1 MNPEPAMPANQ
12 PFVIDDRI
20 WRRIVIALYLA
31 SSCVAAVLAP
41 GFQHDLVM
49 NRELLWAANIVIVL
63 AAIVLARTRAPLRLQ
78 LALAFAAPVLY
89 VVLLSSLGV
98 YFGES
103 RIGQNI
109 RMAGLL
115 LYEVFP
121 GSVVAFGIALAS
133 HRPVGPSVFSR
144 MFSVLGWILA
154 ATWLYMHGFELAA
167 DHLPGS
173 EPYLDGLLLRILWT
187 AGMVAWVLSPL
198 WVVGSIALALSAR
211 RRKQGPAVADVVVL
225 VLVFCLMGLYIA
237 LVFLFG

>member
-1 MNPEPAMPANQ
+1 MNPEPATPANQ
-12 PFVIDDRI
+12 PFVIDDRT
-20 WRRIVIALYLA
+20 WRRIVIAIYLA
-31 SSCVAAVLAP
+31 SSCASAVIAP
-41 GFQHDLVM
+41 GFEHDLVWIP
-49 NRELLWAANIVIVL
+49 ELVWATNIVIVL

-78 LALAFAAPVLY
+78 LALAFATPVLY

-167 DHLPGS
+167 DHLPDS
-173 EPYLDGLLLRILWT
+173 EPYLD
-187 AGMVAWVLSPL
+187 
-198 WVVGSIALALSAR
+198 
-211 RRKQGPAVADVVVL
+211 
-225 VLVFCLMGLYIA
+225 GLYIA
-237 LVFLFG
+237 LVFLLD